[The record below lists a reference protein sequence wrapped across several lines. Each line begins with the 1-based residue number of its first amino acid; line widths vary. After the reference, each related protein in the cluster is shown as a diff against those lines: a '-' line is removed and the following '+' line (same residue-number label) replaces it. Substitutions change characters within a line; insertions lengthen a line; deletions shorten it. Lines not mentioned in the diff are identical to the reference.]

1 MTDKKIKQKITKN
14 TLIMEI
20 VERYPKT
27 ADKLVSKY
35 NFHCIGCSMAE
46 MENIGEGAAAHGMCK
61 EEIKMMVEDL
71 NKIANKEDEGRKRK

>member
-1 MTDKKIKQKITKN
+1 MENKKIKQKITKN

-35 NFHCIGCSMAE
+35 SFHCIGCSVAE
-46 MENIGEGAAAHGMCK
+46 MENINEGATAHGMSKK
-61 EEIKMMVEDL
+61 EIEKMIEDL
-71 NKIANKEDEGRKRK
+71 NVVANKEDLKRKKK